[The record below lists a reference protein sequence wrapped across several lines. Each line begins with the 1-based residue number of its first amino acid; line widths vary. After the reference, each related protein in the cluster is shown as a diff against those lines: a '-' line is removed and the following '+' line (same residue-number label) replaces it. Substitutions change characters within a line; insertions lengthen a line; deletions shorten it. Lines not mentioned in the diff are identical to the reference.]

1 MFKEYHTDMSMM
13 EYLKLNRLSSSDIHN
28 FSVSPYYYRKMK
40 EKPLSTRYLTLGSAV
55 HRILESRKLFDAE
68 YVLRPEWV
76 DLRTKEGKLWKSDIG
91 NKIVLSEEEYYAILT
106 LYNNF
111 FSSEDTMIRMIS
123 CSEGMNE
130 VVHLWEEDEVKCKCR
145 TDRLLKVKDDEFIQY
160 LYDNHY
166 ISEVKNEI
174 VVAID
179 YKTSSDSID
188 YAGFSRTIRIYGY
201 DLKAAHYVVGTEC
214 DLFMWVVLETTYPYQ
229 IARYMLSPERLESK
243 IIERKRIIDRYKLCS
258 FTGRWPMNEQDYEN
272 TLI

>member
-1 MFKEYHTDMSMM
+1 MFKEYHTDMSMI

-40 EKPLSTRYLTLGSAV
+40 EKPLSTRYLTLGGAV

-91 NKIVLSEEEYYAILT
+91 NKIVLSDEEYYAIMT

-111 FSSEDTMIRMIS
+111 FSSDDTLIKMIS

-130 VVHLWEEDEVKCKCR
+130 VVHLWEEDKVKCKCR

-188 YAGFSRTIRIYGY
+188 YAGFSRTIRKYGY

-229 IARYMLSPERLESK
+229 IARYLLSPERRESK
-243 IIERKRIIDRYKLCS
+243 IIERKRIMDRYKLCS
-258 FTGRWPMNEQDYEN
+258 FTGRWPMNVQYYEN